1 MNTNTKE
8 ENFIL
13 FKKELS
19 EIIDEKFIES
29 WLQRP
34 NIKFNERKPIDLVNE
49 NNFDALFA
57 MIYIY
62 ILKSGQPS

>member
-57 MIYIY
+57 MIYI
-62 ILKSGQPS
+62 S